1 MGASNMPH
9 NLSIVL
15 VKPEIPTN
23 TGSIG
28 RLCLATNSTL
38 HLIEP
43 LGFDISDSRVKR
55 AGLDYWKHL
64 QVIRHKSFEVFLNFL
79 PTDASTV
86 FFSTKS
92 KNPLYAKEFQ
102 KGSYLIFG
110 CETKGLGEELIEKFS
125 KVKPFISFQPRL
137 KCLLSFFV
145 HFNYLPFVV
154 YLSLPKSLF
163 LRATCALIR

>member
-1 MGASNMPH
+1 MPH
-9 NLSIVL
+9 NLSVVL
-15 VKPEIPTN
+15 VTPEIPTN

-64 QVIRHKSFEVFLNFL
+64 QVIRHKSFEAFLNFL

-92 KNPLYAKEFQ
+92 KNSLYTKKFE

-110 CETKGLGEELIEKFS
+110 CETKGLGEELIDKFS
-125 KVKPFISFQPRL
+125 EDT
-137 KCLLSFFV
+137 
-145 HFNYLPFVV
+145 FNIPQYDDRVR
-154 YLSLPKSLF
+154 SLNLANAASIVLYE
-163 LRATCALIR
+163 AIRQLGH

>member
-1 MGASNMPH
+1 MPH

-15 VKPEIPTN
+15 VTPEIPTN

-64 QVIRHKSFEVFLNFL
+64 QVSRHKSFEVFLNSL
-79 PTDASTV
+79 PTGAPTV

-92 KNPLYAKEFQ
+92 KNPIYAKEFE

-110 CETKGLGEELIEKFS
+110 CETKGLGKGLIDKFS
-125 KVKPFISFQPRL
+125 EDT
-137 KCLLSFFV
+137 
-145 HFNYLPFVV
+145 FNIPQYDDRVR
-154 YLSLPKSLF
+154 SLNLANAASIVLYE
-163 LRATCALIR
+163 AIRQLGH

>member
-1 MGASNMPH
+1 MGASSMPH

-38 HLIEP
+38 HLIDP

-92 KNPLYAKEFQ
+92 KNSLYTKKFE

-110 CETKGLGEELIEKFS
+110 CETKGLGKGLIDKFS
-125 KVKPFISFQPRL
+125 EDT
-137 KCLLSFFV
+137 
-145 HFNYLPFVV
+145 FNIPQYDDRVR
-154 YLSLPKSLF
+154 SLNLANAASIVLYE
-163 LRATCALIR
+163 AIRQLGH

>member
-1 MGASNMPH
+1 MPH
-9 NLSIVL
+9 DLSIVL
-15 VKPEIPTN
+15 VTPEIPTN

-64 QVIRHKSFEVFLNFL
+64 QLIRHKSFEVFLDFL
-79 PTDASTV
+79 PSDASTV

-92 KNPLYAKEFQ
+92 KNSLYTKKFE

-110 CETKGLGEELIEKFS
+110 CETKGLEKELIDKFS
-125 KVKPFISFQPRL
+125 KDTFSIPQYDHRVRSLNLANAASI
-137 KCLLSFFV
+137 
-145 HFNYLPFVV
+145 VV
-154 YLSLPKSLF
+154 YE
-163 LRATCALIR
+163 AIRQLGH

>member
-55 AGLDYWKHL
+55 AGLDYWKHVKL
-64 QVIRHKSFEVFLNFL
+64 IRHKSFELFLNSL
-79 PTDASTV
+79 PSEAPTV
-86 FFSTKS
+86 FFSTKA
-92 KNPLYAKEFQ
+92 KNSLFEKKFK

-110 CETKGLGEELIEKFS
+110 SETKGLGAELIEKFS
-125 KVKPFISFQPRL
+125 ENTFHIPQYDDRVRSLNLANAASI
-137 KCLLSFFV
+137 
-145 HFNYLPFVV
+145 VV
-154 YLSLPKSLF
+154 YE
-163 LRATCALIR
+163 TIRQLGY

>member
-1 MGASNMPH
+1 MPH

-15 VKPEIPTN
+15 VTPEIPTN

-55 AGLDYWKHL
+55 AGLDYWKYL
-64 QVIRHKSFEVFLNFL
+64 QVIRHKSFEVFLNSL
-79 PTDASTV
+79 PTDAPTV

-92 KNPLYAKEFQ
+92 KNPLYAKEFE

-110 CETKGLGEELIEKFS
+110 CETKGLGKGLIDKFS
-125 KVKPFISFQPRL
+125 EDT
-137 KCLLSFFV
+137 
-145 HFNYLPFVV
+145 FNIPQYDDRVR
-154 YLSLPKSLF
+154 SLNLANAASI
-163 LRATCALIR
+163 ALYEAIRQLGH

>member
-1 MGASNMPH
+1 MPH

-64 QVIRHKSFEVFLNFL
+64 QVIRHKNFEVFLSFL
-79 PTDASTV
+79 PADASTV

-92 KNPLYAKEFQ
+92 KNALYTKKFE

-110 CETKGLGEELIEKFS
+110 CETKGLGENLIDKFS
-125 KVKPFISFQPRL
+125 KDTFSIPQYDERVR
-137 KCLLSFFV
+137 
-145 HFNYLPFVV
+145 
-154 YLSLPKSLF
+154 SLNLANAASIV
-163 LRATCALIR
+163 AYEAIRQLGY

>member
-1 MGASNMPH
+1 MGASCMPH

-64 QVIRHKSFEVFLNFL
+64 QVIRHKSFEVFHSFL

-86 FFSTKS
+86 FFSTKA
-92 KNPLYAKEFQ
+92 KNSLYTKEFK

-125 KVKPFISFQPRL
+125 KDT
-137 KCLLSFFV
+137 
-145 HFNYLPFVV
+145 FNIPQYDDRVR
-154 YLSLPKSLF
+154 SLNLANAASIVIYE
-163 LRATCALIR
+163 AIRQLGH